1 MKMNQATLKTTKK
14 KKIYNSAPARV
25 ISKKSQTEQNK
36 SDSDNVDKSGPKRGR
51 PKKNQPNN
59 EEEEDGAKNKSKKKK
74 KKHQKEEDQIKINQ
88 TMKKKKLKSQHQKE
102 EN

>member
-1 MKMNQATLKTTKK
+1 MNQATLKTTKK

-59 EEEEDGAKNKSKKKK
+59 EEEEAEKPAPKRG
-74 KKHQKEEDQIKINQ
+74 
-88 TMKKKKLKSQHQKE
+88 KLKKE
-102 EN
+102 PTEQMIMTKPNKLQNETG